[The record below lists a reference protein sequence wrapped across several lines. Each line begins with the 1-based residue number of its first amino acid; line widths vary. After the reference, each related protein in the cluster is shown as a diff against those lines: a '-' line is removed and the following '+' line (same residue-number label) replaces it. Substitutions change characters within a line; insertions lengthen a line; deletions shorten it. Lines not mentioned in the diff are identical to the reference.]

1 MRNPRKTMIA
11 ISVFGSLF
19 PLTLELQAQ
28 THSFPGTIVTPGLSI
43 VPQQPVAQLQ
53 TIAPLQSIAPQR
65 PIAPLQ
71 HVPSNHSGPI
81 DLSKYSSDVL
91 NCAVCRER
99 LGLPAL
105 QPSTATTMKAEQVS
119 PATVS
124 TNSLPVQPSD
134 RPVNEGDVLPKVA
147 ATFGGSGLITAGA
160 AKQLEASGMV
170 IQEFRPP
177 VPNPNDFRLE
187 TLPLDARQQFFQQLD
202 LPNGARVMSAQI
214 MSGNQATQI
223 ETVAPSTPLPEAKL
237 PSSKSVAPE
246 APVKELK
253 ELADT
258 KRNVEQKNAE
268 SLKPVEPSSASEMQQ
283 KKDRQI
289 EELLASNQ
297 KTLSEIESVA
307 KERNKLQEMISTQ
320 AESFEKRM
328 AEMERSNQEMA
339 KMLEARTLEVTEL
352 QNKLQMRAKSPKNKA
367 KAESESTRKSS
378 NKAPKAH
385 E

>member
-11 ISVFGSLF
+11 VSVLGSLF
-19 PLTLELQAQ
+19 PLARELQAQ
-28 THSFPGTIVTPGLSI
+28 THSFPGTIVTPGLSM
-43 VPQQPVAQLQ
+43 VPPKS
-53 TIAPLQSIAPQR
+53 TAPLQSIAPQQ

-81 DLSKYSSDVL
+81 DLSKYSSEVL

-105 QPSTATTMKAEQVS
+105 RPSTETTMKAELVS
-119 PATVS
+119 PATIP
-124 TNSLPVQPSD
+124 TDSLPGQPAD
-134 RPVNEGDVLPKVA
+134 RLVKEGDVLPKVG

-177 VPNPNDFRLE
+177 TPNPDDFRLE

-214 MSGNQATQI
+214 MSGNQATQK
-223 ETVAPSTPLPEAKL
+223 ELVAPSTPQPAAKL
-237 PSSKSVAPE
+237 PSSKSAAPE
-246 APVKELK
+246 ASVAPVKEL
-253 ELADT
+253 ADP
-258 KRNVEQKNAE
+258 NGNAEQKNAE
-268 SLKPVEPSSASEMQQ
+268 NLKLVDQLAFAAELQK

-289 EELLASNQ
+289 DELLATNQ
-297 KTLSEIESVA
+297 KILLEVGSAA
-307 KERNKLQEMISTQ
+307 KERNKLQEMIATQ
-320 AESFEKRM
+320 AESFEKKI
-328 AEMERSNQEMA
+328 AEMERNNQETA
-339 KMLEARTLEVTEL
+339 RMLEARTLEVTEL

-367 KAESESTRKSS
+367 KAESENTPKTSKKSS
-378 NKAPKAH
+378 KAH
-385 E
+385 